1 MTLHLLTGAPN
12 PLALQVL
19 GSQSP
24 TTPSPLVVL
33 LSPGST
39 APELQQC
46 TVYRLT
52 ENPSAQEENG
62 LTYAQLVELIFT
74 ADRVIVW

>member
-24 TTPSPLVVL
+24 TTPSHLVVL
-33 LSPGST
+33 LSAGST

-52 ENPSAQEENG
+52 ENPSADEENEV
-62 LTYAQLVELIFT
+62 TYAQLVDLLFKAERII
-74 ADRVIVW
+74 AW